1 MIIECKNCK
10 KRFIV
15 NEDDIPQSGRM
26 VQCGSCSTEWLQIPK
41 TSSPAPAPIPI
52 SPQKEKVSISDAH
65 RALCASDIETFSFWG
80 DIGIGAGAGEDVFGI

>member
-10 KRFIV
+10 KKFIV

-41 TSSPAPAPIPI
+41 TSSPAPIPI
-52 SPQKEKVSISDAH
+52 SSQ
-65 RALCASDIETFSFWG
+65 
-80 DIGIGAGAGEDVFGI
+80 